1 MFGRNSLD
9 GEWPVAMMRSTMKN
23 ALPFAPP
30 SAAALDAIRNVL
42 GPKGVIEGADRDPF
56 LFEWRGRWPGAT
68 PLVAAPATV
77 EEVSKVVAICADH
90 NVAITPQ
97 GGNTGL
103 VGGQTPFGAEIL
115 LTLKRLNKI
124 RSVTPLDNTMTV
136 DAGVTLA
143 AAQEAAH
150 GVGRLFP
157 LSIGSEGTCQIGG
170 VISTNAGGV
179 NVLRYGNMRDLVL
192 GIEAVLP
199 NGEIWNGL
207 KRLRKDNTGYDLKQL
222 FIGGEGTLGIVT
234 GAALKLFPL
243 PREKTTVFVGL
254 KSPDAAVALLS
265 RAQADSGGNVTS
277 FELMSRE
284 ILSLVFKNIPDS
296 RDPLSSVHPWYA
308 LIEFSAGR
316 EGELRDMVEAL
327 LGEAMEQG
335 ELDDAVI
342 AESEAQAHAFWR
354 LRHNMAAAMLPEGGQ
369 GKFDVS
375 VPVASVP
382 AFLTDA
388 NDAVSK
394 ICPGVRIVAFG
405 HMGDG
410 NIHYDLLQPKEM
422 TKERFLEG
430 QEALEHAVYDMID
443 RYEGSISAEHG
454 VGRAR
459 RDDIARRKQ
468 PAEIAMM
475 RAVKKA
481 LDPQG
486 IMNPGKML
494 WPEAAK
500 A

>member
-1 MFGRNSLD
+1 MLRRNFLD
-9 GEWPVAMMRSTMKN
+9 GEWPVVMMRHIMKN
-23 ALPFAPP
+23 ILPFAPP

-77 EEVSKVVAICADH
+77 EEVAKVVSICADH

-254 KSPDAAVALLS
+254 KSPDAAVAPEVEGRPIERVTPQVLDARNEKGGPGEAPAILAEHARDWFEGVGESPFMLEAHPVREEKRELVPAIVHVDGTARVQTVHADRTPAFHALLEAFH
-265 RAQADSGGNVTS
+265 RRTGVPVLLNTS
-277 FELMSRE
+277 FNLRGEPIVESPTEAVDTFLRTDLDALVLE
-284 ILSLVFKNIPDS
+284 NDILLK
-296 RDPLSSVHPWYA
+296 RTW
-308 LIEFSAGR
+308 GR
-316 EGELRDMVEAL
+316 WLRRF
-327 LGEAMEQG
+327 
-335 ELDDAVI
+335 
-342 AESEAQAHAFWR
+342 H
-354 LRHNMAAAMLPEGGQ
+354 
-369 GKFDVS
+369 
-375 VPVASVP
+375 
-382 AFLTDA
+382 
-388 NDAVSK
+388 
-394 ICPGVRIVAFG
+394 
-405 HMGDG
+405 
-410 NIHYDLLQPKEM
+410 
-422 TKERFLEG
+422 ER
-430 QEALEHAVYDMID
+430 
-443 RYEGSISAEHG
+443 RT
-454 VGRAR
+454 R
-459 RDDIARRKQ
+459 R
-468 PAEIAMM
+468 
-475 RAVKKA
+475 
-481 LDPQG
+481 G
-486 IMNPGKML
+486 
-494 WPEAAK
+494 
-500 A
+500 